1 MIKSK
6 MYIFIITFILC
17 VFCFNSINTYATEGK
32 MTYDIT
38 INRGPRI
45 SFDLTDSKNVII
57 NVKDSQGVKSVKVE
71 QYSNSKWKNITSKIL
86 VSKDK
91 KQIYIPSKMINNKIT
106 LKITTINNSSKNN
119 YSKDVVDIKK
129 LSNMNEKGYYYSV
142 NASPRIDFIS
152 TECKNKKS
160 INSLI
165 IKA

>member
-6 MYIFIITFILC
+6 MYIFIITFVLC

-32 MTYDIT
+32 TTYDIT

-86 VSKDK
+86 VSK
-91 KQIYIPSKMINNKIT
+91 IVTGISRSFAFCSILLRFLSLYPGSIT
-106 LKITTINNSSKNN
+106 RKTSSN
-119 YSKDVVDIKK
+119 
-129 LSNMNEKGYYYSV
+129 GT
-142 NASPRIDFIS
+142 SP
-152 TECKNKKS
+152 
-160 INSLI
+160 
-165 IKA
+165 